1 MEKYNIKN
9 SLHFNQTLRE
19 YLPAGRYHNYAK
31 PDNEIPIYFVDGC
44 GSRLQD
50 ADGNQYLDFYC
61 KCGAV
66 FLGHKNAAL
75 STTIEKVLN
84 NYPITDYTDI
94 DEIVC
99 RYFVKYVPCCEKIR
113 FCLSGTEAIQNA
125 IRLARAYTSKNRVIK
140 FEGHFHGSADNIM
153 GGMAKNTQYPIV
165 CEDVDNVFYTEGR
178 ANGIMQEQMLML
190 PWNDSDIV
198 KEILCTYGNEVAAII
213 MEPVNMNGGS
223 IMPAE
228 GYLNEIREM
237 CNEHHVLLIFD
248 EVITGVHMGLG
259 GAQSVYQVIP
269 DLCVMGKA
277 ITSGVV
283 PVSVLMGKAEIMNLM
298 EQNKVAFGGTF
309 NGYHLGMA
317 AVKATFQ
324 MLSGSKGDIYYK
336 NIESYSTSLRLIM
349 EEEGERCGL
358 PIVTQGPSGC
368 FSFHCTDK
376 ELVSYNQYNDTIL
389 KRDQI
394 LRQCLLQFGIYV
406 CRTSRMYLNIS
417 LTEEDITFFR
427 MHIHPAFENARK
439 IFDRLKL

>member
-1 MEKYNIKN
+1 MEKYKMKN
-9 SLHFNQTLRE
+9 SLHYNQMIKR
-19 YLPAGRYHNYAK
+19 YLPSGRYHNYAK
-31 PDNEIPIYFVDGC
+31 SDNEIPIHFVDGR

-61 KCGAV
+61 KYGAV
-66 FLGHKNAAL
+66 FLGHKNTAL
-75 STTIEKVLN
+75 SATIADALY
-84 NYPITDYTDI
+84 NYPITDYTDM
-94 DEIVC
+94 DEMVC
-99 RYFVKYVPCCEKIR
+99 SYFAKYVPCCEKIR

-125 IRLARAYTSKNRVIK
+125 IRLARAYTGKNKIIK

-153 GGMAKNTQYPIV
+153 GGRAKSVGYPIV
-165 CEDVDNVFYTEGR
+165 CEDIDNVFYTEGR
-178 ANGIMQEQMLML
+178 ANGIMQEQMFML
-190 PWNDSDIV
+190 PWNDSDSV
-198 KEILCTYGNEVAAII
+198 KNFLCAYGNEVAAII

-228 GYLNEIREM
+228 GYLNEIRQI

-248 EVITGVHMGLG
+248 EVITGIHMGLG

-283 PVSVLMGKAEIMNLM
+283 PVSVLMGKSEIMNLM
-298 EQNKVAFGGTF
+298 EHNRVAFGGTF

-317 AVKATFQ
+317 AIKATFQ
-324 MLSGSKGDIYYK
+324 ILSGVEGENYYK
-336 NIESYSTSLRLIM
+336 KMEGYSNSLRLIM
-349 EEEGERCGL
+349 EEEAKQCGFA
-358 PIVTQGPSGC
+358 IVTQGPSGC

-376 ELVSYNQYNDTIL
+376 ELLSYRQYNDTIL

-394 LRQCLLQFGIYV
+394 LRQCLLQFGICV
-406 CRTSRMYLNIS
+406 CRTSRMYMSIS
-417 LTEEDITFFR
+417 FMDEDIAFFSK
-427 MHIHPAFENARK
+427 HIHPAFQNARK